1 MSRIPWKRV
10 GGLRVWG
17 LLKFYLQFLF
27 LAGCLSQLSLNF
39 RSHTIS
45 NRLAT
50 DRFVDVNI
58 DEYIEGSLSWSWKML
73 E

>member
-1 MSRIPWKRV
+1 M